1 LHVVAAYPAKGE
13 FEVTAEMAAVE
24 GGLMRLWYHPLED
37 GTKIWTFI
45 TPSPFHGNVPVGKV
59 VTLDV
64 VVRETGET
72 PYYQFPGVARTCAQ
86 AVNRTVSAVAAA
98 VATG

>member
-1 LHVVAAYPAKGE
+1 VAAYPGKGE

-24 GGLMRLWYHPLED
+24 GGKMRLWYCPLED
-37 GTKIWTFI
+37 GTKVRSFI
-45 TPSPFHGNVPVGKV
+45 TRTPFHGNVPVGNA

-64 VVRETGET
+64 VVRETDET
-72 PYYQFPGVARTCAQ
+72 PFYGFPDVARTCAL
-86 AVNRTVSAVAAA
+86 AVNQTVSAVAAA